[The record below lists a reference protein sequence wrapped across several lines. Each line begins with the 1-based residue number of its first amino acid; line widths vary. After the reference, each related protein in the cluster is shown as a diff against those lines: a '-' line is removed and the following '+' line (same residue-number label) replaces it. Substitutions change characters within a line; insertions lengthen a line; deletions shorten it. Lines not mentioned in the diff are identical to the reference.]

1 MKLFFAMEKLLT
13 KQEGVFKYI
22 KITESYLGLTYSGT
36 IIYFRLSKDILISEK
51 ENCSLPSLPKAN
63 GLFRHFFKKRNNAKQ
78 QQIVIPNK
86 DDEIILDAL
95 ASVYSKLRLE
105 TCLQIE
111 GQPNRDIE
119 KMVEGCKIAAID
131 IQVIS
136 KNKDEVTNEF
146 HIPLKMFVK
155 DAESFEYYNNS
166 SYVYTSDAIE
176 NITEI
181 KKNLERISHTDFFN

>member
-1 MKLFFAMEKLLT
+1 MEKLLT

-36 IIYFRLSKDILISEK
+36 IIYFRPSKDILISEK
-51 ENCSLPSLPKAN
+51 ANYLLPSLPKAN
-63 GLFRHFFKKRNNAKQ
+63 GLFRRFFKKRKDAKQ
-78 QQIVIPNK
+78 QKIVIPNK
-86 DDEIILDAL
+86 DDEIILNAL

-105 TCLQIE
+105 TALQME

-131 IQVIS
+131 IQIIS
-136 KNKDEVTNEF
+136 RNKDKVTNEF
-146 HIPLKMFVK
+146 HISLKMFVN
-155 DAESFEYYNNS
+155 DVDSFEYYNNS
-166 SYVYTSDAIE
+166 SYVYTSEAIE